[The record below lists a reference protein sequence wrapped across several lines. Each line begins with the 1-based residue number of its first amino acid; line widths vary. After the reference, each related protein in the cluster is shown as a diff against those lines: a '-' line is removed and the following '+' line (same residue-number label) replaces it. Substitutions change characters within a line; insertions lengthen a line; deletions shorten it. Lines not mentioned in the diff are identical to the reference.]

1 MRIYNDKQNKAS
13 KHRFGKIIKGT
24 IPTFVEIVP
33 LAFMFKGWLTLLK
46 ILQILFSIIAAAFG
60 GCFLF
65 TKDNHFFAYMF
76 LFSGLTMLVCGLIEF
91 NKNKKIT
98 GWMLVVVFILS
109 VFVAIQMLY

>member
-1 MRIYNDKQNKAS
+1 MRIRQCNSKNAT
-13 KHRFGKIIKGT
+13 KHRFGKVIKGT

-46 ILQILFSIIAAAFG
+46 ILQILFSIIAVTFF

-76 LFSGLTMLVCGLIEF
+76 LFSGLTMLVSGLIEF
-91 NKNKKIT
+91 KKNKKIA
-98 GWMLVVVFILS
+98 GWVLVFVFILS